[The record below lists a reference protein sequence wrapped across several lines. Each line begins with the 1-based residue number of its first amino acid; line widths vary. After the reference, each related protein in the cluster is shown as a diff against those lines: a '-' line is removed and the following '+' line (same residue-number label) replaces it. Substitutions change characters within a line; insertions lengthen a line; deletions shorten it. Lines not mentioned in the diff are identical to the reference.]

1 MARPEKHEHE
11 KRTERFQFRVT
22 IAEREH
28 VLEQAA
34 KFGIK
39 PADYARNRTVGH
51 RVETPARTKFDPALV
66 SLVNQTNLELKAWGN
81 NLNQIARNL
90 NSERRQ
96 RISLEDAQDKL
107 NRLIDK
113 AEAVLDKLVECDGS

>member
-51 RVETPARTKFDPALV
+51 RVEAPARTKFDPALV

-90 NSERRQ
+90 NAERRQ

-113 AEAVLDKLVECDGS
+113 AEAVLDKLVESDGS

>member
-1 MARPEKHEHE
+1 MARPEKHDHE

-34 KFGIK
+34 KIGIK

-51 RVETPARTKFDPALV
+51 VVAAPSRPKFDAKLV
-66 SLVNQTNLELKAWGN
+66 SEINRIGVNVNQLTQAVHMNRDFVKYWRDIGREL
-81 NLNQIARNL
+81 
-90 NSERRQ
+90 
-96 RISLEDAQDKL
+96 
-107 NRLIDK
+107 
-113 AEAVLDKLVECDGS
+113 EAVLEKLVDSNGS